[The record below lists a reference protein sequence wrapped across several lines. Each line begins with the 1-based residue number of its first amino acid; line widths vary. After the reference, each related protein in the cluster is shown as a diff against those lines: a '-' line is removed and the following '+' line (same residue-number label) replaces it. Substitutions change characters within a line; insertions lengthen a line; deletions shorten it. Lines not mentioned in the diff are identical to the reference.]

1 MTNFEVYDAI
11 LTKYMNNMIVGTVIL
26 FIISAVFIVCAA
38 LGAVHHW
45 KKTKK
50 GRREKAA
57 YITIASVFLGALI
70 VLFSVRTIG
79 YHLDIKNQSDE
90 FYYGEMEYDERDAS
104 KKRGA
109 EYYLILDPD
118 GERIFTT
125 HSEKIEKDE
134 GRYLG
139 CAVYSKRTKILLY
152 YEFFE

>member
-79 YHLDIKNQSDE
+79 YHLDIKNQSYE
-90 FYYGEMEYDERDAS
+90 FYYGEMEYDTRYVSKSRDFS
-104 KKRGA
+104 
-109 EYYLILDPD
+109 YYLILDPD
-118 GERIFTT
+118 EENIWTLAD
-125 HSEKIEKDE
+125 EIDKDE

-139 CAVYSKRTKILLY
+139 CAVYSKRSKILLY
-152 YEFFE
+152 YEFYE